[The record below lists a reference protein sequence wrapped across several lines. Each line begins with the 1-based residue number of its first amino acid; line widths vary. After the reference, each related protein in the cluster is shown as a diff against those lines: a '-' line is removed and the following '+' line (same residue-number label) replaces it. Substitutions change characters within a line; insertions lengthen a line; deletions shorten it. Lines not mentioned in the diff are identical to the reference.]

1 MARSLLLWVVVVV
14 VSLALRAWMHPVYVG
29 QLDDTKPLPTLPLAQ
44 PFGDDL
50 KGSSD
55 AFLSLQ
61 ARSILAN
68 GLDRTGGFP
77 LFNQGRAE
85 TRDFA
90 WYDHHPPGVA
100 LATALAFEL
109 FGESE
114 LVARS
119 VALLFST
126 LTLVVVVALV
136 RKELGGIAALVTAAG
151 ALASPMGSYWA
162 THLDYPVPTL
172 AACTVFLACAL
183 RVPLRPRDG
192 FVAAAALALALS
204 FDFLALFAVAA
215 LVVERLIAG
224 PRSWRQLLGWPLFA
238 GVVGIGLLAWQH
250 WATSRYGHPLGGTLK
265 EHVEEV
271 WELPPGVESA
281 DWWKAIGWNV
291 WEVAGPMPLL
301 ALVAGLI
308 SVLVRER
315 APAPIERLFRA
326 SLVLALLAGLVPRMR
341 AYDHPYFQLYLQ
353 LPIALAFA
361 LTVGKWLT
369 PQGIDAPQRADG
381 PAVING
387 VVAAVVI
394 LAAGL
399 FFTVWNRSAA
409 PAADVPSAYRLGNQL
424 APGPGRPVASD
435 VAVVVLPP
443 ASQFNEFTP
452 IWYARRLVLRLEPG
466 RETREDL
473 APRLAP
479 LGLADAPIVLA
490 KGARWPG
497 SEGYEPLKSR

>member
-1 MARSLLLWVVVVV
+1 MARSLLLWSIVVLLSIV
-14 VSLALRAWMHPVYVG
+14 LRAAMRPVYVG
-29 QLDDTKPLPTLPLAQ
+29 QIDESTMPALPLAQ

-68 GLDRTGGFP
+68 GLARTGGVP

-100 LATALAFEL
+100 LVTAAAFGI

-114 LVARS
+114 LVARA
-119 VALLFST
+119 VALLFAT
-126 LTLVVVVALV
+126 LSLVVVVALV
-136 RKELGGIAALVTAAG
+136 QKELGGIAALVTAAG

-162 THLDYPVPTL
+162 SHLDYPVPTL
-172 AACTVFLACAL
+172 AACTVFLVCAL
-183 RVPLRPRDG
+183 RVPLTPRDG
-192 FVAAAALALALS
+192 LVAAVALTFALA
-204 FDFLALFAVAA
+204 FDYLALFAVAA
-215 LVVERLIAG
+215 LVLERLIAG
-224 PRSWRQLLGWPLFA
+224 PRSWRQILGWPLFA
-238 GVVGIGLLAWQH
+238 GAVGIGLLAWQH
-250 WATSRYGHPLGGTLK
+250 WATRRYGHPMGGTLK
-265 EHVEEV
+265 EHVDDV
-271 WELPPGVESA
+271 WRLPLGVDVA
-281 DWWKAIGWNV
+281 AWWKAVGWNV
-291 WEVAGPMPLL
+291 WEIAGPMPLL
-301 ALVAGLI
+301 ALVAAVI

-315 APAPIERLFRA
+315 APAPLERLFRA
-326 SLVLALLAGLVPRMR
+326 SLILALLAGLVPRLR

-353 LPIALAFA
+353 LPIALSFA

-369 PQGIDAPQRADG
+369 PVGLDAPQRADG

-399 FFTVWNRSAA
+399 FFTIWQRNA
-409 PAADVPSAYRLGNQL
+409 PPAEDVPSACRLGTEL
-424 APGPGRPVASD
+424 SSGPGRPVPDD

-443 ASQFNEFTP
+443 SSQFNEFTP

-466 RETREDL
+466 KESRRGL
-473 APRLAP
+473 APRIAP
-479 LGLADAPIVLA
+479 LGLEDARIWLA
-490 KGARWPG
+490 KDARWPG
-497 SEGYEPLKSR
+497 RGGFEPLKAE

>member
-1 MARSLLLWVVVVV
+1 MARSLLLWSVVLVL
-14 VSLALRAWMHPVYVG
+14 SLVLRASMRPVYVG
-29 QLDDTKPLPTLPLAQ
+29 QPDETIPAPALPLAQ

-50 KGSSD
+50 KGASD

-68 GLDRTGGFP
+68 GLARTGGFP

-85 TRDFA
+85 TRDFV

-100 LATALAFEL
+100 LATTIAFAL

-126 LTLVVVVALV
+126 LALIVVVALV
-136 RKELGGIAALVTAAG
+136 QRELGGVAALVTAAG

-172 AACTVFLACAL
+172 AACTVFLSCAL

-192 FVAAAALALALS
+192 LVAAVALACALA
-204 FDFLALFAVAA
+204 FDYLAVFAVAA
-215 LVVERLIAG
+215 LLVERLIAG

-238 GVVGIGLLAWQH
+238 GTVLLLLLTWHH
-250 WATSRYGHPLGGTLK
+250 WAIGRYGHPMGGSLE
-265 EHVEEV
+265 EHVAQT
-271 WELPPGVESA
+271 WALPPGVELA
-281 DWWKAIGWNV
+281 DWWRAVGWNV

-315 APAPIERLFRA
+315 SPAPLERLFRA
-326 SLVLALLAGLVPRMR
+326 GLVLALLAGLVPRTR

-353 LPIALAFA
+353 LPVALAFA

-369 PQGIDAPQRADG
+369 PAGPDAPRRTDG

-387 VVAAVVI
+387 VVAALVI

-399 FFTVWNRSAA
+399 FFTVWNQRDV
-409 PAADVPSAYRLGNQL
+409 PAADVPSACRLGRQL
-424 APGPGRPVASD
+424 AAGPGQPVATD
-435 VAVVVLPP
+435 VAVVALPP
-443 ASQFNEFTP
+443 ASRFNDFTP
-452 IWYARRLVLRLEPG
+452 IWYARRLVLRLPQG
-466 RETREDL
+466 METREAL
-473 APRLAP
+473 RPRLEP
-479 LGLADAPIVLA
+479 FGLADAPIVLA

-497 SEGYEPLKSR
+497 SEGYEPLPAK